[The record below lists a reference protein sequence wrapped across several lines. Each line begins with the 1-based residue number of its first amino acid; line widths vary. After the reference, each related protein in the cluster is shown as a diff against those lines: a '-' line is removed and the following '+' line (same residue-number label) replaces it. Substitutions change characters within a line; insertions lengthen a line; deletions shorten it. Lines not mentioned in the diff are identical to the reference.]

1 MALHR
6 PAGGSIIAFLNGLI
20 KISEF
25 PHRNTVITITQNR
38 GNQPMYRAVV
48 RIIAL
53 SSLLALTGLGLRNSS
68 AANAQTGSTC
78 QALAAKSFADAK
90 IQTATVEGPVCR
102 IRGIATPTAQSSIHF
117 EVWLPLSGWNG
128 RIEMIGNG
136 GYSPQIRFDELA
148 ALVRDGNAAVATD
161 TGHGGEGLDFGFDNS
176 EAIADWGHR
185 AVHESIIAG
194 KAIAKTF
201 YGRSPHYAYFAGC
214 STGGHQA
221 LMEAQRYPA
230 DFDGILA
237 GDPGNNRTNL
247 NLGFLWQFLSNHP
260 KGDNDHPILSA
271 DDLKLVNHAVTE
283 ECDAQDGVRDGII
296 ADPRLCHFDPAEL
309 RCPAAKNTECLTET
323 QIAALRKMYAGA
335 HRSDTGES
343 IYPGWPVGSEWIEG
357 AGGWQIYWAN
367 PQKPDEPQRVDYFR
381 RWAFHDPAWNW
392 WAFDWAKGVDT
403 ARTRLGPL
411 VDAVGSDLSTFR
423 RHGGKLILYQGSADP
438 VVSASDTVAYYDR
451 LAGRNPD
458 ASAFVRLFMV
468 PGMAHCAGGPG
479 ATSFNSGDDADH
491 NIGLA
496 LRRWVEAG
504 KAPDRIVAVKY
515 RARTPD
521 SGIAMSRPLCA
532 WPKLPAYKGNGDTND
547 AANFICR

>member
-1 MALHR
+1 
-6 PAGGSIIAFLNGLI
+6 
-20 KISEF
+20 
-25 PHRNTVITITQNR
+25 
-38 GNQPMYRAVV
+38 MYRAAV

-53 SSLLALTGLGLRNSS
+53 SGFFAAIAPGLQNSS
-68 AANAQTGSTC
+68 AEDAQIGAAC
-78 QALAAKSFADAK
+78 RALAAKSFADAK
-90 IQTATVEGPVCR
+90 IETTAVEGSVCR
-102 IRGIATPTAQSSIHF
+102 IRGITTPTAQSNIHF
-117 EVWLPLSGWNG
+117 EIWLPLSEWNG

-136 GYSPQIRFDELA
+136 GYSSQIRFDELA
-148 ALVRDGNAAVATD
+148 ALARDGTAAVATD
-161 TGHGGEGLDFGFDNS
+161 TGHSGEGLDFGYDNK

-185 AVHESIIAG
+185 AVHESITAAKKIA
-194 KAIAKTF
+194 TVF
-201 YGRSPHYAYFAGC
+201 YGQAPRYAYFAGC

-221 LMEAQRYPA
+221 LMEAQRYPT

-247 NLGFLWQFLSNHP
+247 NLGFLWQFLSNHS

-271 DDLKLVNHAVTE
+271 DGLKLVNHAVME
-283 ECDAQDGVRDGII
+283 KCDALDGVRDGII
-296 ADPRLCHFDPAEL
+296 TDARLCHFDPAEL
-309 RCPAAKNTECLTET
+309 RCPAAKSMECLTET

-335 HRSDTGES
+335 HRSDTGQS
-343 IYPGWPVGSEWIEG
+343 IYPGWPAGSEWIEG

-392 WAFDWAKGVDT
+392 WTFDWARGVDT

-411 VDAVGSDLSTFR
+411 VDALNSELSAFR

-438 VVSASDTVAYYDR
+438 VVSATDTIAYYDR
-451 LAGRNPD
+451 LVRGNAD
-458 ASAFVRLFMV
+458 ASSFARLFMV

-496 LRRWVEAG
+496 LRRWVEDG
-504 KAPDRIVAVKY
+504 QAPNRIIAVKY

-532 WPKLPAYKGNGDTND
+532 WPKLPAYKGKGNTND
-547 AANFICR
+547 AASFTCH